1 MRKGAKATQVGNNL
15 EGRNEVEQRAKRNEE
30 PRGRLGSLEK
40 EEEGSNERDE
50 RKRKRGEEKKPA
62 SAKLQEGSTRE
73 GSLNSNDI

>member
-1 MRKGAKATQVGNNL
+1 MKSSKGRNEMKNL
-15 EGRNEVEQRAKRNEE
+15 EGGLEAT
-30 PRGRLGSLEK
+30 SLEK

-62 SAKLQEGSTRE
+62 SAELQEGSTRE

>member
-1 MRKGAKATQVGNNL
+1 MKSSK
-15 EGRNEVEQRAKRNEE
+15 GRNEVQNLEGGLEAT
-30 PRGRLGSLEK
+30 SLER

-50 RKRKRGEEKKPA
+50 QKRKRERGKEKKPA

>member
-1 MRKGAKATQVGNNL
+1 MKSSKGRNEMKNL
-15 EGRNEVEQRAKRNEE
+15 EGGLEAT
-30 PRGRLGSLEK
+30 SLEK